1 MNLYELAA
9 SVIEALEAEDI
20 PYMVVGALSS
30 SVFGIPRATKDVDIV
45 LQLQT
50 REPLQRLQARLVDVV
65 EFNPQITFETLTG
78 SVRHILTA
86 KTRPPFIVEM
96 FELGSDP
103 FAVERFSRRR
113 AEWSAQIRRQVF
125 LPTAEDVIVQKLRWG
140 RSKDLEDAR
149 DVLAVRTPAK
159 LDMAYITRW
168 CELHQTSGQLLAML
182 AEIEP
187 FLY

>member
-9 SVIEALEAEDI
+9 HVIQALEAENI

-50 REPLQRLQARLVDVV
+50 REPLHRLEQRLSQVVAFDPQA
-65 EFNPQITFETLTG
+65 TFETLTG

-86 KTRPPFIVEM
+86 RTKPPFIVEL

-103 FAVERFSRRR
+103 FVVERFSRRR
-113 AEWSAQIRRQVF
+113 AEWSGQIKRQVV
-125 LPTAEDVIVQKLRWG
+125 LPTAEDVVVQKLRWG
-140 RSKDLEDAR
+140 RPKDLEDAR
-149 DVLAVRTPAK
+149 DVLAVQTPSR
-159 LDMAYITRW
+159 LDMGYITRW
-168 CELHQTSGQLLAML
+168 CDLHQTSGYLQGML

-187 FLY
+187 LL

>member
-9 SVIEALEAEDI
+9 RVIEALEAEQI

-45 LQLQT
+45 LQLET
-50 REPLQRLQARLVDVV
+50 RDPLRRLEERLADVV
-65 EFNPQITFETLTG
+65 FFDPQATFETLTG

-86 KTRPPFIVEM
+86 RTKPPFIVEL

-103 FAVERFSRRR
+103 FVVERFSRRR
-113 AEWSAQIRRQVF
+113 EEWSGQIKRRVF

-140 RSKDLEDAR
+140 RAKDLEDAR
-149 DVLAVRTPAK
+149 DVLAVQTPAK
-159 LDMAYITRW
+159 LDMGYITRW
-168 CELHQTSGQLLAML
+168 CDVHQTSGRLTTML
-182 AEIEP
+182 AEIES
-187 FLY
+187 L

>member
-9 SVIEALEAEDI
+9 HVIEALEVENI

-50 REPLQRLQARLVDVV
+50 REPLHRLEQRLSQVVVFDPQA
-65 EFNPQITFETLTG
+65 TFEALTG

-86 KTRPPFIVEM
+86 KTKPPFIVEL

-103 FAVERFSRRR
+103 FVVERFSRRR
-113 AEWSAQIRRQVF
+113 AEWSGQIKRQVY

-140 RSKDLEDAR
+140 RPKDLEDAK
-149 DVLAVRTPAK
+149 DVLAVQTPAR

-168 CELHQTSGQLLAML
+168 CELHQTSGRLDAML

-187 FLY
+187 ML

>member
-1 MNLYELAA
+1 MNLYDLAA
-9 SVIEALEAEDI
+9 RVIESLEAEGI

-50 REPLQRLQARLVDVV
+50 REPLLRLEERLSEVVKFDPQAS
-65 EFNPQITFETLTG
+65 FETLTG

-86 KTRPPFIVEM
+86 KTRPPFIVEL

-103 FAVERFSRRR
+103 FVVERFSRRR
-113 AEWSAQIRRQVF
+113 AEWSGQIKRRVF

-140 RSKDLEDAR
+140 RAKDMEDAR
-149 DVLAVRTPAK
+149 DVLAVQTPVK
-159 LDMAYITRW
+159 LDMAYIMKW
-168 CELHQTSGQLLAML
+168 CDLHQTSGHLKKLLD
-182 AEIEP
+182 EIES
-187 FLY
+187 L

>member
-9 SVIEALEAEDI
+9 RVIEALEAEDI

-50 REPLQRLQARLVDVV
+50 REPLRRLEERLSPVVNFDPQA
-65 EFNPQITFETLTG
+65 TFETLTG

-86 KTRPPFIVEM
+86 KTRPPFIVEL

-103 FAVERFSRRR
+103 FVVERFSRRR
-113 AEWSAQIRRQVF
+113 AEWSGQIKRRVF
-125 LPTAEDVIVQKLRWG
+125 LPTAEDVVVQKLRWG
-140 RSKDLEDAR
+140 RAKDLEDAR
-149 DVLAVRTPAK
+149 DVLAVQTPGK
-159 LDMAYITRW
+159 LDMDYITRW
-168 CELHQTSGQLLAML
+168 SEVHQTSAHLRTML
-182 AEIEP
+182 AEIE
-187 FLY
+187 LL